1 MKMIKLIG
9 LILLMLEFITTSFFM
24 DNLIY
29 NKLMISFSVI
39 TGLLIFKLLGVTKY
53 TS

>member
-1 MKMIKLIG
+1 MIKLIG
-9 LILLMLEFITTSFFM
+9 LILLMLGFITTSFFM

-39 TGLLIFKLLGVTKY
+39 IGIVIFKFLGGTKN